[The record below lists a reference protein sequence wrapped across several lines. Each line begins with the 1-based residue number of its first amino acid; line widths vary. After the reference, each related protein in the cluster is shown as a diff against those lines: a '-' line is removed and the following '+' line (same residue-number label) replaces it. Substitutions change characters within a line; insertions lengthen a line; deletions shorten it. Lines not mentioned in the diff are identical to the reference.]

1 MANDP
6 TIPRWRAALTR
17 SLAGAALLAMTG
29 CGTVSTWSRAEPDPS
44 LKLAGV
50 FLQAGAP
57 EPALTAANE
66 VLTRQPRNQAAL
78 EARAQAL
85 TQLGRTEEA
94 QAAYAAVLAADPA
107 SIPARIALGR
117 TLVHSDPPAAERI
130 FLEVLA
136 RQPANAIA
144 LNNIGITRDLQGRHA
159 EAQSAYRAAR
169 AAEPRMIGA
178 SVNLG
183 LSQVLAGD
191 MAAAVATL
199 TPLAAEP
206 DAPDTVHEN
215 LGIALAA
222 SGDALGAARVLGR
235 VMSPAEVVETLA
247 QYRRSVPAVATPA
260 PAPIPLAAAEPAPT
274 PVAAPVPPPAPI
286 AAAPVVAPPAAPPA
300 APMVLAAP
308 LPAEPPPAVVLPTPV
323 PVAAV
328 IAPATPAPLSVERP
342 VPGAGDR
349 IAFAQLAASDNEA
362 AAKAEWD
369 RLRRRHATLLQDR
382 REVTQTAEVAG
393 RTVWRLR
400 TGPFQAPRDA
410 EAFCN
415 EIRAAGGQCW
425 SGVGG

>member
-1 MANDP
+1 MAD
-6 TIPRWRAALTR
+6 TRLLPRILAA
-17 SLAGAALLAMTG
+17 AALLAMTG
-29 CGTVSTWSRAEPDPS
+29 CGAVSNWSRAEPDPS

-50 FLQAGAP
+50 FLAAGAP
-57 EPALTAANE
+57 EPALTAADE

-78 EARAQAL
+78 EARAEAL
-85 TQLGRTEEA
+85 TRLGRTEEA
-94 QAAYAAVLAADPA
+94 QAAFAAALAADPS

-130 FLEVLA
+130 FLQVLA

-169 AAEPRMIGA
+169 AAQPLMIGA
-178 SVNLG
+178 TVNLG
-183 LSQVLAGD
+183 ISQVMEGD
-191 MAAAVATL
+191 MPAAIATL

-206 DAPDTVHEN
+206 DAPAAVHEN

-235 VMSPAEVVETLA
+235 VMPSEEVTETLA
-247 QYRRSVPAVATPA
+247 QYRRVTPPPVASPPVASPPLPPPPTPPIATLA
-260 PAPIPLAAAEPAPT
+260 PAI
-274 PVAAPVPPPAPI
+274 AAPV
-286 AAAPVVAPPAAPPA
+286 
-300 APMVLAAP
+300 
-308 LPAEPPPAVVLPTPV
+308 PAVVLPTPV
-323 PVAAV
+323 AVPVAV
-328 IAPATPAPLSVERP
+328 PIAAGATPAPAARSVERP

-362 AAKAEWD
+362 AARAEWE
-369 RLRRRHATLLQDR
+369 RLRRRHAALLRDR

-400 TGPFQAPRDA
+400 TAFPVAREA

-415 EIRAAGGQCW
+415 ELRAAGGQCW
-425 SGVGG
+425 SGVGS